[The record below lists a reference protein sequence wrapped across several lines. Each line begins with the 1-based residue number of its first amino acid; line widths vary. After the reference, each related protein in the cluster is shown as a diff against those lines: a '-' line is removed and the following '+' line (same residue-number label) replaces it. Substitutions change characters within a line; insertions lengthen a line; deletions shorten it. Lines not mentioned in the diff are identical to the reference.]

1 MSHPETAPNA
11 TVTQQLD
18 ASPERVFDAWI
29 DPALLGRWMFG
40 PGIRDEEIV
49 RLTTDPR
56 VGGVFSFVVRRG
68 DAELD
73 HMGRYLE
80 LDRPRRLAF
89 TWAVAPAAD
98 GESRIE
104 VDIRGSSPGS
114 SEVTVTHH
122 LLPDWTPHAA
132 RIEEGWG
139 RMLGALARALTREGE
154 GEGAAG

>member
-1 MSHPETAPNA
+1 MSHPEPAPNA

-40 PGIRDEEIV
+40 PAIRDEEIV
-49 RLTTDPR
+49 RLVTDPR
-56 VGGVFSFVVRRG
+56 VGGEFSFVVRRDG
-68 DAELD
+68 VELD
-73 HMGRYLE
+73 HVGRYLE

-89 TWAVAPAAD
+89 TWAVAPVAD

-104 VDIRGSSPGS
+104 VDIRETAPGI

-122 LLPDWTPHAA
+122 LLPDWAPQAA

-139 RMLGALARALTREGE
+139 RMLGTLAVALTGE
-154 GEGAAG
+154 GGGAAG